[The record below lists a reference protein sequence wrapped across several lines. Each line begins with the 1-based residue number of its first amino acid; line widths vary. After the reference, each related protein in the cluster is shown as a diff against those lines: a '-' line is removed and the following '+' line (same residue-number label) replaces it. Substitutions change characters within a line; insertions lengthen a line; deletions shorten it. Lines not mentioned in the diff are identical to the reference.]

1 MIVPTPEAHSKKSNG
16 GLSNGSPPN
25 PGILVV
31 DDNPANLRAFE
42 SILETLPVR
51 VLLANSGQEALRLL
65 LKEEFAVILLDM
77 RMPVMDGL
85 ETASVIRQGGKAQY
99 TPIIFVSAY
108 DQTPRE
114 VSEGYLAGAI
124 DYLFSPVNPETLKRK
139 VGAFV
144 ELYLRNREVR
154 LLSQR
159 LAEENALQK
168 ESIRELEGTLQK
180 MKEDLTRASGQP
192 AY

>member
-1 MIVPTPEAHSKKSNG
+1 
-16 GLSNGSPPN
+16 
-25 PGILVV
+25 VV

-51 VLLANSGQEALRLL
+51 VILANSGQEALRLL
-65 LKEEFAVILLDM
+65 LKEDFAVILLDV
-77 RMPVMDGL
+77 RMPIMDGL
-85 ETASVIRQGGKAQY
+85 ETASIIRQGGKAQY

-108 DQTPRE
+108 DKTPLE

-144 ELYLRNREVR
+144 ELYLRDREVR
-154 LLSQR
+154 ILS
-159 LAEENALQK
+159 EEQAQEIALQK
-168 ESIRELEGTLQK
+168 DYIRELEGTVLK
-180 MKEDLTRASGQP
+180 MKDDPIRPSPQTSP
-192 AY
+192 